1 MHNLTVRVCVHVRVS
16 ERVRV
21 RVRARPCA
29 CACACTRAC
38 AYAFVR
44 VRFCVFTEGE
54 MKHITYLLV
63 YQAKTNKRLK
73 LPPKKEKKKKK
84 QGGDDEHLAPC
95 FPRARSWF
103 STRARYNP
111 ARDHQ
116 PRGPLAWRLFL
127 SPFIP
132 SSKYIAPFPL
142 SLINGVRT
150 AG

>member
-1 MHNLTVRVCVHVRVS
+1 MHNLSVRVCVHVRVS
-16 ERVRV
+16 VCVRV

-73 LPPKKEKKKKK
+73 LPKKRRKKRNRAGTMSTSRPAFPGPAPGSP
-84 QGGDDEHLAPC
+84 QEQDIILRGTISHEGPWLGDYSYHL
-95 FPRARSWF
+95 
-103 STRARYNP
+103 
-111 ARDHQ
+111 
-116 PRGPLAWRLFL
+116 LFL
-127 SPFIP
+127 LRNIL
-132 SSKYIAPFPL
+132 PL
-142 SLINGVRT
+142 FR
-150 AG
+150 